1 MYGFEQHIS
10 ANRTKTTMLIL
21 VFIVLMAA
29 LGWAAGYFM
38 FPVPMDAPPEEQLAA
53 TSFGLLLV
61 GVFVVIALVTTGVS
75 YWFSDS
81 IITRLVNAR
90 PANPHVY
97 IEKYFIDTVEGLVLA
112 CGLPA
117 IPRAF
122 VIDSPALNAFATGR
136 DPEHSLVAVTTGL
149 LEKLDRQELEG
160 VIAHEMSHIYN
171 RDILLMGVSA
181 VLVGGISMFCHFF
194 LRMMFYTG
202 GGGRRDSK
210 GGGCGGGPLI
220 ILALVLIVLAPIFA
234 NLLNLMLS
242 RKREYLADA
251 TAVKLTRNPDG
262 LAKALA
268 KISGSDEKM
277 PFVEKELSA
286 LFIEHPQKAN
296 PHGRSWWA
304 TALATHPP
312 IEDRI
317 AALKVM

>member
-1 MYGFEQHIS
+1 MYGFEAHIS
-10 ANRTKTTMLIL
+10 ANKTKTTMLIL
-21 VFIVLMAA
+21 VFILLMAL
-29 LGWAAGYFM
+29 LGWAAGYLL
-38 FPVPMDAPPEEQLAA
+38 FPVDIESPEDQLTA
-53 TSFGLLLV
+53 TAFGGVLV

-112 CGLPA
+112 CGLPS

-181 VLVGGISMFCHFF
+181 VIVGGVSMFCHFF
-194 LRMMFYTG
+194 LRLMFYG
-202 GGGRRDSK
+202 GGGGGKRDSK
-210 GGGCGGGPLI
+210 GGCGGGPLL
-220 ILALVLIVLAPIFA
+220 ILALVLIILAPLFA

-262 LAKALA
+262 LANALK

-286 LFIEHPQKAN
+286 LFIDHPQKMN
-296 PHGRSWWA
+296 PAGRSWWA